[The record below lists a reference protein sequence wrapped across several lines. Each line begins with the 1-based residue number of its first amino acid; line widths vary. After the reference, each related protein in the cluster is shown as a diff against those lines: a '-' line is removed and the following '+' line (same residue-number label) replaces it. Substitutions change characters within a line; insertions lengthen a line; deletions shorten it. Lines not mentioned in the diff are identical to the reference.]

1 MDKEVRGREYSFV
14 APVFQDCP
22 QLAAQADLQQHV
34 EVLPV
39 PERSIEP
46 GANGRTSRNVGKAM
60 VMMTMM
66 MMVMM
71 MIMIVVTV
79 LLMMVMGIMM
89 MMIVMVMVIMM
100 VLLFPVAP
108 PADKRRRGLQQNF
121 LLREDVLLLAR
132 VHDML
137 LLQTLQCVSSFVLDI
152 LHLRFAKFSQ
162 LHDIIMVTAQRG
174 I

>member
-1 MDKEVRGREYSFV
+1 M

-60 VMMTMM
+60 VMMMM

-79 LLMMVMGIMM
+79 LLMMVMVIMIMM
-89 MMIVMVMVIMM
+89 MVMVIMM